1 MENDKIVFW
10 EYNVYSLENLLREY
24 MVNPQNETI
33 IRELTQIIQSANE
46 FQHGRYEKNNYI
58 APSEAYTFIQNAV
71 ALTNADLSID
81 RIVEKISNRAFEV
94 EIKLFISNLLKVIS
108 SSLSLENS
116 ISNQLISWV

>member
-94 EIKLFISNLLKVIS
+94 EIKLFIT
-108 SSLSLENS
+108 
-116 ISNQLISWV
+116 

>member
-116 ISNQLISWV
+116 ISNQII